1 MGVEQ
6 KTIERF
12 IQKYVKLLPKTKE
25 IIDQSFLNAELKD
38 KYWGLVRERIN
49 RLNKA

>member
-1 MGVEQ
+1 M
-6 KTIERF
+6 KKI
-12 IQKYVKLLPKTKE
+12 VKVMASLLAVCLFVTGCGN
-25 IIDQSFLNAELKD
+25 NAELKD